1 MLCSSKQF
9 KAGAFPGK
17 GAQVVLFISQA
28 DGSARRARRG
38 QGVMRPRGGGCSF
51 CPERCRRGGSCPGWA
66 EDDMRREEWSGR
78 QGRGGERRRRW
89 LASSVRVDLLI
100 YSFSC
105 TLRKHLL
112 RAHCLAGSVLNA
124 GVSRMTPVQFLPST
138 RSQFGGGG
146 RARIDMETNNYSLW
160 NKWEVIIETA

>member
-1 MLCSSKQF
+1 
-9 KAGAFPGK
+9 
-17 GAQVVLFISQA
+17 
-28 DGSARRARRG
+28 
-38 QGVMRPRGGGCSF
+38 
-51 CPERCRRGGSCPGWA
+51 
-66 EDDMRREEWSGR
+66 MRREEWSGR

-89 LASSVRVDLLI
+89 LASSARVDLLI

-124 GVSRMTPVQFLPST
+124 GVSRMTTVQFLPST

-146 RARIDMETNNYSLW
+146 GEGEDRHG
-160 NKWEVIIETA
+160 NK